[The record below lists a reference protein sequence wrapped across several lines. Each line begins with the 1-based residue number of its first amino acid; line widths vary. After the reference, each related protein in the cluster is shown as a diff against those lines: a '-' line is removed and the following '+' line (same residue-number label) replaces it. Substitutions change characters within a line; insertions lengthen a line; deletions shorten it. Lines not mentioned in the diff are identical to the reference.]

1 LQFPRKLVHQT
12 FQTFLSSSKDGEK
25 VPWPVSGKLSNFH
38 NLRPLFMIA
47 KRRGRFKKSD
57 TELIGNGASRTT
69 VRVPWRPQNVC
80 VCVCERERERK
91 GERFI
96 DGLRVAVLCVLAEVM
111 AAC

>member
-1 LQFPRKLVHQT
+1 
-12 FQTFLSSSKDGEK
+12 
-25 VPWPVSGKLSNFH
+25 
-38 NLRPLFMIA
+38 MIA